1 MYSTTAY
8 TSKEAGNGVIG
19 VFIVNELTTPNS
31 TADNNVEVNVF
42 VSMGDDFE
50 VFVPDDSF
58 QRFVFRP
65 QMGEEIVSEAQ
76 NTPEPS
82 APQQAESDKLGPSQQ
97 DNSMINMVFTGE
109 SILSFRTML
118 KRYNLWRRE
127 NLNIADS
134 GDEFVYTTDINLAAY
149 PFLRGKVSG
158 AVDFSTNGEYNF
170 VNTVLM
176 HWVTYAF
183 QGFRGSIRYKAL
195 ANMTNT
201 SSVIQGNV
209 TVQRKPLGDM
219 LYAKNQDV
227 VTSFFYQSAA
237 AASVVLDYA
246 APITRINTGVRG
258 LTYTNMDINSA
269 TEFEIPYYSR
279 DRFVPGKVQ
288 NWTDVVQ
295 QVEGFKVKFN
305 GVVTDKSVMD
315 FYVAAGEDFQVYMW
329 TGLPRM
335 YCESFPPSPE
345 EPG

>member
-1 MYSTTAY
+1 
-8 TSKEAGNGVIG
+8 
-19 VFIVNELTTPNS
+19 
-31 TADNNVEVNVF
+31 
-42 VSMGDDFE
+42 MGDDFE

-82 APQQAESDKLGPSQQ
+82 APQQAESDNLGPSQQ

-127 NLNIADS
+127 NLNIANS
-134 GDEFVYTTDINLAAY
+134 GNAFIYTNDINLAAY
-149 PFLRGKVSG
+149 PFLRGNVTGAIDSSASG
-158 AVDFSTNGEYNF
+158 IYNF
-170 VNTVLM
+170 ANTVLM

-201 SSVIQGNV
+201 TSVIQGNV

-219 LYAKNQDV
+219 LYSKNQGN
-227 VTSFFYQSAA
+227 VTSFLYNSAA
-237 AASVVLDYA
+237 AASVVLDFA
-246 APITRINTGVRG
+246 APVTRVSTGVRG
-258 LTYTNMDINSA
+258 LVYTNLDINSA
-269 TEFEIPYYSR
+269 SEFEIPYYSR

-288 NWTDVVQ
+288 DWTETVQ
-295 QVEGFKVKFN
+295 QVEGFKVKVN
-305 GVVTDKSVMD
+305 AIITDKSVMD

-335 YCESFPPSPE
+335 YCESTPPLPV